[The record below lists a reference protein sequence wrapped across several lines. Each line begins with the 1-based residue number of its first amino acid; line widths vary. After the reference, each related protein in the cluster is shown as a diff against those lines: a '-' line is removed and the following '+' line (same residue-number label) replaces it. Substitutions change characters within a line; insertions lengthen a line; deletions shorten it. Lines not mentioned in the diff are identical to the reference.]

1 MAGRQPSGWGSLV
14 EVMRCPQCGGG
25 VITREM
31 YGWVNPATGRY
42 VSRFLGFRFDTLFLS
57 LAMFGAGVL
66 YTAYY
71 VVVIPGYLVWRLFT
85 RRRYTVRR
93 DEYICEL
100 CNHHWVADRPK

>member
-1 MAGRQPSGWGSLV
+1 MDPI
-14 EVMRCPQCGGG
+14 RCPNCGGG

-31 YGWVNPATGRY
+31 FGWVNPDTGKY

-57 LAMFGAGVL
+57 LAMFGIGIL
-66 YTAYY
+66 YVAWY
-71 VVVIPGYLVWRLFT
+71 VVAVPVYLVWRLFT

-100 CNHHWVADRPK
+100 CDHHWNVDRPR